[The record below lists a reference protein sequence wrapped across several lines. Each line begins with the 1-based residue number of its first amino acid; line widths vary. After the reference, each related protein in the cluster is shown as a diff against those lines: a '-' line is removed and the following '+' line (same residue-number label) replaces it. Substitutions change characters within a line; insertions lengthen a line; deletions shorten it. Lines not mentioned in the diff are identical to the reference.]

1 MKLTYLAE
9 QDSLSEDRKAAVLA
23 ELARIL
29 ESHSFRGSRRCCRFL
44 EYSVQQ
50 VLKGGAQDGLKE
62 RTIGIEALQ
71 RSPDYD
77 TGEDAIVRVTAN
89 EVRKRLAQYYQEAA
103 GTPDPMIALPSGSY
117 AAVFHWQ
124 VPASSA
130 PPVEAEE
137 PKLARS
143 NWRLVGLAVLALV
156 VVSAALYGIWPRPIP
171 SSAGPPIAPH
181 TSSNPDPLW
190 SKLFNPG
197 QKTNIVVSDAVYREI
212 QYFLGRDVSLSEYL
226 AAGYPNSLLSS
237 ARPEAR
243 EAIAFLGRQ
252 QTTSI
257 GSATLGSRLLTFG
270 ARMGGNPVIRY
281 PRHINAREFNTDNFI
296 LLGSRLSVPWEELF
310 EPSLNFPLA
319 KDAVTQRF
327 YLLNRSPK
335 TGEQADYRESD
346 NQEETYADIALRPN
360 LAGTGTVL
368 ILNGI
373 DMVAAEAAGEFAISG
388 ALSARLASQAAG
400 HNRPQEFLIRVRA
413 IAGAASK
420 IEVVTERDLPNSG
433 GLQVTRFPAP
443 SASGTRR

>member
-44 EYSVQQ
+44 EYAVHQ
-50 VLKGGAQDGLKE
+50 VLKGGAQEGLKE

-71 RSPDYD
+71 RPPDYD

-89 EVRKRLAQYYQEAA
+89 EVRKRLAQYYQEA
-103 GTPDPMIALPSGSY
+103 GTAPDPMIALPPGSY
-117 AAVFHWQ
+117 ATVFHWQ
-124 VPASSA
+124 VPATPA
-130 PPVEAEE
+130 PPLGADE
-137 PKLARS
+137 PKPEHPNR
-143 NWRLVGLAVLALV
+143 RLIELVVLALV
-156 VVSAALYGIWPRPIP
+156 VVSAAVYGIWPRAMPSNPKSAPAAHAI
-171 SSAGPPIAPH
+171 SSA
-181 TSSNPDPLW
+181 DPLW
-190 SKLFNPG
+190 SKLFSAG

-226 AAGYPNSLLSS
+226 APGYPNSLLAS
-237 ARPEAR
+237 AKPEAR

-270 ARMGGNPVIRY
+270 IRMGGNPVIRY
-281 PRHINAREFNTDNFI
+281 PHHINAREFNTDNFI

-327 YLLNRSPK
+327 YLLNRAPK
-335 TGEQADYRESD
+335 AGEQADYRESD

-388 ALSARLASQAAG
+388 SLSARLASKSSG
-400 HNRPQEFLIRVRA
+400 HNRPQEILIRVRA

-420 IEVVTERDLPNSG
+420 IEVVAER
-433 GLQVTRFPAP
+433 
-443 SASGTRR
+443 